1 MTISTV
7 VVSMP
12 MRRSKAVQ
20 VMPQPAEPTAVSH
33 VDLPL
38 LRTRGQ
44 ARTSRYVWTN
54 PLRRSASADGGQ
66 KNTAPP
72 KQGVFGDA
80 ASGVCVS
87 VAPR

>member
-1 MTISTV
+1 MAISTV

-38 LRTRGQ
+38 VRTRGQ

-54 PLRRSASADGGQ
+54 PLYRSASADGGQ
-66 KNTAPP
+66 KDTPCA
-72 KQGVFGDA
+72 KQGVFEHGVSD
-80 ASGVCVS
+80 VCVS

>member
-20 VMPQPAEPTAVSH
+20 VMPQPAAPTAVSH

-38 LRTRGQ
+38 LQTRGH
-44 ARTSRYVWTN
+44 ARKSRYVWTN
-54 PLRRSASADGGQ
+54 PLQRSASADGGQ
-66 KNTAPP
+66 KNTPAT
-72 KQGVFGDA
+72 KRLLATEVN
-80 ASGVCVS
+80 GVCVS
-87 VAPR
+87 AAPR

>member
-1 MTISTV
+1 MTIFTV

-12 MRRSKAVQ
+12 MRRSKPVR

-54 PLRRSASADGGQ
+54 PLHRSASADGGQ
-66 KNTAPP
+66 KDTACT
-72 KQGVFGDA
+72 KQGVLAHA
-80 ASGVCVS
+80 ASPWHRGS
-87 VAPR
+87 SA